1 MSLMQK
7 MEKDNKMRDHILV
20 SSPVDIEF
28 EMFMLALAL
37 NLLNMLLTKRFK
49 TTIEED
55 IEILKRNDITW
66 RKRLSVMYRR
76 ESKKILHSN
85 IKLLNILIHILA

>member
-1 MSLMQK
+1 

-37 NLLNMLLTKRFK
+37 NLLNMLLSKRFK
-49 TTIEED
+49 TTIA
-55 IEILKRNDITW
+55 
-66 RKRLSVMYRR
+66 SQPHVY
-76 ESKKILHSN
+76 
-85 IKLLNILIHILA
+85 